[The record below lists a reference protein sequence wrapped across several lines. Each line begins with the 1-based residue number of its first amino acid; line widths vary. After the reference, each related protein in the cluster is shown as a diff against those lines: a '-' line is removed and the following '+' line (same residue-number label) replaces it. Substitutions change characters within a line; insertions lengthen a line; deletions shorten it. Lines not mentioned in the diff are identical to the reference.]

1 MANNKPRVV
10 AVEILENI
18 EQKGAYSNLELNKI
32 KNEGNLSSQDYALL
46 TELVYGVIQN
56 KRLID
61 YYLSPFLK
69 KTQKLDNWVKQVLRV
84 AVYQMVF
91 LDNIPDYASIN
102 EAVNY
107 GGKRGHKGIR
117 SLVNGVL
124 RNFQRNEL
132 KPISEIKQ
140 DKERLG
146 IKYSVPN
153 WMIEQFIKQ
162 FGLDTTEKILKSFNK
177 RAKVS
182 VRVDTDRISIEEA
195 IEKLK
200 ESGYEV
206 KRSELSQEGLIIENG
221 LPIDHTLYV
230 KGFISIQDE
239 SSMMV
244 APAMNLLPNHIVADV
259 CAAPGGKTSHIASF
273 IDHSMGGILYSS
285 DLHEHKVT
293 LIEQSLKRQGLD
305 DRVEVRQLDATM
317 ASQVYDD
324 NSFDRILIDAPCSGI
339 GLLRRKPDIRF
350 AKDSEA
356 IESLPTLQLDIL
368 NNVAPLIKPGGEMVY
383 STCTILESENE
394 SVINQFL
401 ETHPEF
407 KLKKINIDNELF
419 KHNSGELLILPHYYD
434 SDGFYIASLVRDSN

>member
-1 MANNKPRVV
+1 MV

-132 KPISEIKQ
+132 KPINEIKQ

-146 IKYSVPN
+146 IDRKSV
-153 WMIEQFIKQ
+153 
-162 FGLDTTEKILKSFNK
+162 
-177 RAKVS
+177 V
-182 VRVDTDRISIEEA
+182 
-195 IEKLK
+195 
-200 ESGYEV
+200 
-206 KRSELSQEGLIIENG
+206 
-221 LPIDHTLYV
+221 
-230 KGFISIQDE
+230 
-239 SSMMV
+239 
-244 APAMNLLPNHIVADV
+244 
-259 CAAPGGKTSHIASF
+259 
-273 IDHSMGGILYSS
+273 
-285 DLHEHKVT
+285 
-293 LIEQSLKRQGLD
+293 
-305 DRVEVRQLDATM
+305 
-317 ASQVYDD
+317 
-324 NSFDRILIDAPCSGI
+324 
-339 GLLRRKPDIRF
+339 
-350 AKDSEA
+350 
-356 IESLPTLQLDIL
+356 
-368 NNVAPLIKPGGEMVY
+368 
-383 STCTILESENE
+383 
-394 SVINQFL
+394 
-401 ETHPEF
+401 
-407 KLKKINIDNELF
+407 
-419 KHNSGELLILPHYYD
+419 
-434 SDGFYIASLVRDSN
+434 